1 MFPVPRQ
8 VQPQQRAQDVPVAPP
23 RIFCKVVRQP
33 SARQQPPLIG
43 QSLLARQSALVP
55 RLSPQALAAQAW

>member
-1 MFPVPRQ
+1 ME
-8 VQPQQRAQDVPVAPP
+8 PQQRAQDAPVALP

-33 SARQQPPLIG
+33 SVRRQPPVIG

-55 RLSPQALAAQAW
+55 RLSLQALAAQAW

>member
-8 VQPQQRAQDVPVAPP
+8 VQPQQRAQDAPVALPP
-23 RIFCKVVRQP
+23 IFCKVVRQP

-43 QSLLARQSALVP
+43 QSLRARPLALARQ
-55 RLSPQALAAQAW
+55 